1 MEFGYREILEITLAL
16 ISIAIT
22 IFYSEKNRRL
32 SKDRNFIGDSA
43 YSLFRACLTI
53 SDKQKE
59 ALDNNEMEMVHE
71 TRRGMAELSRH
82 GASMIMN
89 FLRTYV
95 GRDPNFISK
104 EEILRI
110 GRNLDEVN

>member
-43 YSLFRACLTI
+43 YSLFRA
-53 SDKQKE
+53 E
-59 ALDNNEMEMVHE
+59 EGV
-71 TRRGMAELSRH
+71 
-82 GASMIMN
+82 
-89 FLRTYV
+89 LR
-95 GRDPNFISK
+95 
-104 EEILRI
+104 L
-110 GRNLDEVN
+110 